1 MKREV
6 QRYFELLERRLS
18 ALRSLA
24 ITLQESRA
32 AFTEL
37 NLEAIHRHNAQQ
49 QNLCTEIRFLDQEL
63 VEMKEKVV
71 DEVGLAAG
79 PSDFRPDPEVRQ
91 RSRFLLGRLLAIQAD
106 VRRLNRVHAELV
118 RRSRRSV
125 NVLINLVATC
135 RGAYP
140 PSPPSP
146 TTRGESNPLGVT

>member
-6 QRYFELLERRLS
+6 QRYFELLDRRLS

-37 NLEAIHRHNAQQ
+37 NLETIHRHNAQQ

-63 VEMKEKVV
+63 AAMREKVA
-71 DEVGLAAG
+71 DEIGLEG
-79 PSDFRPDPEVRQ
+79 GRSDLRPDPEVRQ
-91 RSRFLLGRLLAIQAD
+91 RARFLLGRLSAIQAD
-106 VRRLNRVHAELV
+106 VRRLNRVHGELV

-140 PSPPSP
+140 PSPTVPP
-146 TTRGESNPLGVT
+146 AREEPKLLGVI